1 MRPTWKG
8 FLKLSLVNI
17 PVRMYPAARSQS
29 VSFNQIHKECGSRVK
44 YDKRCPAC
52 ERTVR
57 GDEIVK
63 GYEYA
68 KEQYVIMNEEDFS
81 KVRLESNKSIAIV
94 QFVDQAEIDPL
105 YYHGSHY
112 VVPDGAVAVE
122 SFTTILKAMEEKGR
136 IALAKVVMSGKE
148 QMVAIRP
155 KDGALVMSSLFYADE
170 VRSLSGIEEIQD
182 PPEVNAQELA
192 LAAQLIDSITQPFDP
207 KQFQDQYRNAV
218 LDVIKAKVE
227 GREIVEPPQ
236 VETGKVIN
244 LMEALKSSLERT
256 QADST
261 SRPGD
266 ADKKELSATGTDSA
280 SS

>member
-1 MRPTWKG
+1 
-8 FLKLSLVNI
+8 
-17 PVRMYPAARSQS
+17 
-29 VSFNQIHKECGSRVK
+29 
-44 YDKRCPAC
+44 
-52 ERTVR
+52 
-57 GDEIVK
+57 
-63 GYEYA
+63 
-68 KEQYVIMNEEDFS
+68 
-81 KVRLESNKSIAIV
+81 
-94 QFVDQAEIDPL
+94 
-105 YYHGSHY
+105 
-112 VVPDGAVAVE
+112 
-122 SFTTILKAMEEKGR
+122 
-136 IALAKVVMSGKE
+136 
-148 QMVAIRP
+148 MVAIRP

-261 SRPGD
+261 SQPGE
-266 ADKKELSATGTDSA
+266 ADEKELSATGTDSA

>member
-1 MRPTWKG
+1 M
-8 FLKLSLVNI
+8 
-17 PVRMYPAARSQS
+17 
-29 VSFNQIHKECGSRVK
+29 
-44 YDKRCPAC
+44 
-52 ERTVR
+52 R

-94 QFVDQAEIDPL
+94 QFVNQEEIDPI

-112 VVPDGAVAVE
+112 VVPDGPVAVE

-182 PPEVNAQELA
+182 PPEVNPQELA
-192 LAAQLIDSITQPFDP
+192 LAAQLIDSITQPFDLT
-207 KQFQDQYRNAV
+207 QFQDQYRNAV
-218 LDVIKAKVE
+218 LDVVKAKVE
-227 GREIVEPPQ
+227 GREVVEPPQ

-244 LMEALKSSLERT
+244 LMEALKSSLEHT
-256 QADST
+256 QTRST
-261 SRPGD
+261 SRTGD
-266 ADKKELSATGTDSA
+266 KDEKELSATGTDSA
-280 SS
+280 TSQ